1 IVLANRPARALAP
14 ASRTDFARHEA
25 FARGDAAALIT
36 APAGSKRL
44 LRLADGRS
52 ALTAV
57 ALFTLADG
65 SIRRL
70 VSVQTVADELSA
82 VEANAWHHLSRVL
95 AHEMMNSLSPVV
107 SIAESLAD
115 LLTQASSDLD
125 REEIAGNLELMAR
138 RANHLMNFVE
148 RYRAMLEMPEAILQP
163 VHLAEFASDL
173 VHIAQASTGRTIVQ
187 LGVEPPELTAMMD
200 RELME
205 QALINLLKNAMEAT
219 RAVPTPIIQL
229 RFGEDGDTL
238 VAQ

>member
-95 AHEMMNSLSPVV
+95 AHEMINSLTPVV
-107 SIAESLAD
+107 SIAESLAG
-115 LLTQASSDLD
+115 LLTHASSEFD
-125 REEIAGNLELMAR
+125 RQELASSLELLAR
-138 RANHLMNFVE
+138 RASHLMNFVE
-148 RYRAMLEMPEAILQP
+148 RYRAMLEVPEPVPQP
-163 VHLAEFASDL
+163 VPLAEFASDL
-173 VHIAQASTGRTIVQ
+173 VRISQAGLARTTVQ
-187 LGVEPPELTAMMD
+187 FSVEP
-200 RELME
+200 
-205 QALINLLKNAMEAT
+205 
-219 RAVPTPIIQL
+219 
-229 RFGEDGDTL
+229 
-238 VAQ
+238 